1 MARSSDILDE
11 KPLPNPEATGRPGT
25 SGTEL
30 NLRANREK
38 ASTAFQRAQR
48 AEQAYRARRQA
59 ANARRDVQAAK
70 EHFSEGSKQLKLG
83 MGCAVRV
90 VKAIPAV
97 FREKR
102 EGRREKAE
110 VRKRERSAEKK
121 RVLQEK
127 IKKAEGSD
135 GEEAPAAATEGEESA
150 VGVV

>member
-1 MARSSDILDE
+1 M
-11 KPLPNPEATGRPGT
+11 
-25 SGTEL
+25 
-30 NLRANREK
+30 
-38 ASTAFQRAQR
+38 
-48 AEQAYRARRQA
+48 
-59 ANARRDVQAAK
+59 
-70 EHFSEGSKQLKLG
+70 KLG

>member
-1 MARSSDILDE
+1 MTRSSDVPGE

-59 ANARRDVQAAK
+59 TNARKDAQAAK
-70 EHFSEGSKQLKLG
+70 EHFSEGFKQLKLG
-83 MGCAVRV
+83 MGCAARV
-90 VKAIPAV
+90 MKAVPAV

-102 EGRREKAE
+102 DGRREKTE
-110 VRKRERSAEKK
+110 VRKRERAAEKK
-121 RVLQEK
+121 RVLEEK
-127 IKKAEGSD
+127 IKKTEGD
-135 GEEAPAAATEGEESA
+135 DEEETPAAVAEEEEPA
-150 VGVV
+150 VAVV